1 MQIFRRTEAEV
12 TIPLDGTHTVSTVVA
27 RQCGDLG
34 GQKEIRKKT
43 GDKNTLCPQECL
55 RALCQCAR
63 KFLLEGPAMKI
74 RCEYCQNMVEVQP
87 GADRICPYCGSPLPA
102 APEPP
107 RQTASPQ
114 KSGRPA
120 LLILPLLAVI
130 ALFFGLTRLLPVL
143 LRGGD
148 TTQIRTD
155 ISVSEA
161 LAAVRDGTA
170 DGSVYQVVIAYYLEA
185 GNMDN
190 AWSAAWELA
199 QREDGGAYISWCVEQ
214 FSTFER
220 PDRAARLAMAADA
233 LSGDRTQYE
242 KVSETTLD
250 QLLPDSPLCQAMEL
264 ALGRTAGNITLADL
278 QTVTGLSVGR
288 RDSLTGAQEI
298 GVAFD
303 GAGVEFT
310 TVTVDHTGTGSGLG
324 TVLFQC
330 LRRLTIS
337 DSNIRT
343 REDLF
348 LPDLREL
355 YITLRMD
362 AADLTKFAHLK
373 KLECLQIGGSSLTSL
388 EGLDELSALRELIL
402 FDTGLTDLSVL
413 AAQRQLVRLSLL
425 DNGQL
430 TSVASLSQAAHLES
444 LTLSGK
450 ALTDLSPLASLSGLE
465 KLSVTGTSIR
475 DAAFL
480 SGMTG
485 LKSLELTGNKEL
497 GTVPELAG
505 LTRLERLTL
514 DSDESFASQD
524 DLAGLASLKALKL
537 RLSRKLS
544 FLQPLQEQ
552 LEELTIY
559 SYQASWDISGVARF
573 RNLRRLSF
581 RSGNDFYDS
590 YTVELLGV
598 DALRDLPLEELD
610 LSGRKIYG
618 PIDAVLEIGTLQVLN
633 LNGAQSEGTDY
644 GKFAN
649 LPRLQELDLGGYR
662 DMANTPPGP
671 DEQYWSYK
679 AQPASVFVDHLG
691 VLSGLERLSLAGC
704 GVEDISAL
712 ASLSGLNWLDLSGNS
727 ITDLSPL
734 KDLSGL
740 RYLNL
745 SGSRIA
751 DWSPVEGRDGLTLI
765 R

>member
-1 MQIFRRTEAEV
+1 
-12 TIPLDGTHTVSTVVA
+12 
-27 RQCGDLG
+27 
-34 GQKEIRKKT
+34 
-43 GDKNTLCPQECL
+43 
-55 RALCQCAR
+55 
-63 KFLLEGPAMKI
+63 MKI
-74 RCEYCQNMVEVQP
+74 QCEYCQNMVEIQP
-87 GADRICPYCGSPLPA
+87 GVDRICPYCGSPLPA

-107 RQTASPQ
+107 GQTAATQRTAPQ

-120 LLILPLLAVI
+120 LLIFPLLAAV
-130 ALFFGLTRLLPVL
+130 LLLFGLARLLPA
-143 LRGGD
+143 LRRDGPS
-148 TTQIRTD
+148 QVRND
-155 ISVSEA
+155 ISASEA
-161 LAAVRDGTA
+161 LAAVKNGTA
-170 DGSVYQVVIAYYLEA
+170 DGSVYQVVIAYYLES
-185 GNMDN
+185 GSVDN
-190 AWSAAWELA
+190 AWLAAWELV
-199 QREDGGAYISWCVEQ
+199 QREDGDAYTGWCVEQ

-220 PDRAARLAMAADA
+220 PDYAARLAMAADA
-233 LSGDRTQYE
+233 LSGGSERYDT
-242 KVSETTLD
+242 VSGTTLD
-250 QLLPDSPLCQAMEL
+250 KLLPNSPLCQAMEL
-264 ALGRTAGNITLADL
+264 ALGRTAGSITLADL
-278 QTVTGLSVGR
+278 QAVTGLSVGR

-303 GAGVEFT
+303 GAGEEFT
-310 TVTVDHTGTGSGLG
+310 TVTVDYNGTGSGLG
-324 TVLFQC
+324 TVLFQG
-330 LRRLTIS
+330 LRSLTVG

-362 AADLTKFAHLK
+362 AADLSKFTHLK
-373 KLECLQIGGSSLTSL
+373 KLECLQLGGSSLTSL
-388 EGLDELSALRELIL
+388 EGLDELPALRELIL

-413 AAQRQLVRLSLL
+413 AAQRQIVRLSLL

-430 TSVASLSQAAHLES
+430 TGVASLSQAAHLES

-465 KLSVTGTSIR
+465 ELSVTGTAIR

-497 GTVPELAG
+497 GTVPQLAG
-505 LTRLERLTL
+505 LAQLERLTL
-514 DSDESFASQD
+514 DSDESFAGQD

-537 RLSRKLS
+537 RVSKKLS
-544 FLQPLQEQ
+544 FLHPLQDH

-559 SYQASWDISGVARF
+559 SYQASWDISGVAQF
-573 RNLRRLSF
+573 QNLKRLSF

-590 YTVELLGV
+590 YTIELLGV
-598 DALRDLPLEELD
+598 DALRGLPLEELD

-618 PIDAVLEIGTLQVLN
+618 PIDAVLDIGTLQVLN

-649 LPRLQELDLGGYR
+649 LTRLRELDLGGYR

-679 AQPASVFVDHLG
+679 AQPASVFVDRLG

-704 GVEDISAL
+704 GVEDVSGL

-734 KDLSGL
+734 GPLSGL

-745 SGSRIA
+745 SGSRIG
-751 DWSPVEGRDGLTLI
+751 DWSPVENRDGLTLI